1 MVTVVVELH
10 GHHQRH
16 DVLHQVAIVVNA
28 LVLYPGHDVLDC
40 SNLSPLLLD
49 NNTSPNL

>member
-1 MVTVVVELH
+1 MDTVVVELH
-10 GHHQRH
+10 GHHQIQ

-28 LVLYPGHDVLDC
+28 LVLYPGHNFPDC

-49 NNTSPNL
+49 NNNSPNL